1 MLVLRIALE
10 RGLAMGKQGNG
21 PGMLDCLT
29 YLAQMD
35 RQAGCFTTILLLPGG
50 SANAPRCIINLL
62 SVPNDGGEFERPA
75 IATSYDG
82 YPSKDHATFMGA
94 LYRAIIEHDKVLSAR
109 EFQAVL
115 GLTPF

>member
-1 MLVLRIALE
+1 
-10 RGLAMGKQGNG
+10 MGKPVSG

-35 RQAGCFTTILLLPGG
+35 VQGKCFTTILLLPGG
-50 SANAPRCIINLL
+50 SALAPRCIINLL
-62 SVPNDGGEFERPA
+62 SVPNDGSVGESQA

-82 YPSKDHATFMGA
+82 YPSREHATFGGA

>member
-1 MLVLRIALE
+1 V
-10 RGLAMGKQGNG
+10 GKSENG

-29 YLAQMD
+29 YLAQVD
-35 RQAGCFTTILLLPGG
+35 RQARCFTTILLLPGG

-62 SVPNDGGEFERPA
+62 SVPNDGGEFERTA
-75 IATSYDG
+75 IATSYEG
-82 YPSKDHATFMGA
+82 YPSREHRTFGGA

-115 GLTPF
+115 DITPF